1 MPYIC
6 PEPLDV
12 CPCKTHRVKRCTKTG
27 AKCKK
32 KPSDSAPKKNNDA
45 DKPAKQAKRA
55 KATKSSSSTCDH
67 LLELYSQLEIL
78 DKERIRILRQ
88 ILVIEKTLPSMPK
101 ANEAKKADD
110 TEKKAKKKARK
121 AKKVE
126 SESESSESDSDSD
139 SDSSDDD

>member
-12 CPCKTHRVKRCTKTG
+12 CPCKTHRVKHCTKTG

-45 DKPAKQAKRA
+45 DKPAKQAKHA
-55 KATKSSSSTCDH
+55 KATKSSSATCDH
-67 LLELYSQLEIL
+67 LIELYSQLEVL

-88 ILVIEKTLPSMPK
+88 ILEIEKTLPTMPK
-101 ANEAKKADD
+101 ATKK
-110 TEKKAKKKARK
+110 KPNIKAKKK

-126 SESESSESDSDSD
+126 SESESSSESDSD

>member
-1 MPYIC
+1 MLTLNMSYIC

-45 DKPAKQAKRA
+45 DKPAKHHKRA
-55 KATKSSSSTCDH
+55 KATCDH
-67 LLELYSQLEIL
+67 LIELYSQLEIL
-78 DKERIRILRQ
+78 DKERIRMLRQ
-88 ILVIEKTLPSMPK
+88 ILEVEKTLPYMPK
-101 ANEAKKADD
+101 ANTARKKADD
-110 TEKKAKKKARK
+110 AEKKANKKARK
-121 AKKVE
+121 AKMVE
-126 SESESSESDSDSD
+126 SESESSDSD